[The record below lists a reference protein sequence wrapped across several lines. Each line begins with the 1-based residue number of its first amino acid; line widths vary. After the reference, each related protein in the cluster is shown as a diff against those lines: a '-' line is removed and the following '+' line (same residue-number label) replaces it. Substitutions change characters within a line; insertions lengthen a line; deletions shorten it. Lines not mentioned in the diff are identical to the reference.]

1 MQCSSVERNGVHTI
15 TLQSVYLCALNPDV
29 RGAAEGCVLEAVA
42 MLLLLPFML
51 PLPLRLG
58 RD

>member
-1 MQCSSVERNGVHTI
+1 MLVSGTERSAHDHAAV
-15 TLQSVYLCALNPDV
+15 SYLCALNPDV

>member
-1 MQCSSVERNGVHTI
+1 MHTI